1 MAGLIRAGTKRVL
14 PQFPKPDSS
23 LEPYYGAQNT
33 YNAYH
38 FFPAF
43 AGGTAGRSIRI
54 HMQAYASAIQ
64 LCNIDGSFSTD
75 GVWNSG
81 MTVAEAAGSAN
92 ADRWVNFY
100 MDTTDQMLYMVTTDT
115 STSPHTNYFSKVN
128 EAGSVT
134 AIGNAAYN
142 STDIGNFF
150 HYNSSL
156 GNLRRAG
163 GDGSG
168 NFEMDYMH
176 LASATGSAAPPYRGT
191 RITINASNGA
201 LSYASIFPNTY
212 GAMYSLYGTRIGPTA
227 NNIIIGFYSYRNTT
241 TDSLYGSIANTSN
254 GKGYY
259 YVEFGSPIV
268 HGLPASS
275 SQMLPF
281 RWRGAYAF
289 ANYAHVYAPA
299 NYAEADI
306 HNWADQVGEYYGIL

>member
-1 MAGLIRAGTKRVL
+1 MAGLIRTSKKRVL

-43 AGGTAGRSIRI
+43 AGGTAGRSLRI
-54 HMQAYASAIQ
+54 HFQGMSTAIQ
-64 LCNIDGSFSTD
+64 LCNIDGSFSSD

-100 MDTTDQMLYMVTTDT
+100 MDTTDQMLYIVTTDT

-128 EAGSVT
+128 EAGAVT

-142 STDIGNFF
+142 STGVGNFF
-150 HYNSSL
+150 HYNASL

-176 LASATGSAAPPYRGT
+176 FDGNAGAAPPYRGYT
-191 RITINASNGA
+191 ITINATNGA
-201 LSYASIFPNTY
+201 LSYAPIFPNTY
-212 GAMYSLYGTRIGPTA
+212 GAMYSLYGTRIGPTS

-281 RWRGAYAF
+281 RWRGEYAF
-289 ANYAHVYAPA
+289 ANYAHIYAPA